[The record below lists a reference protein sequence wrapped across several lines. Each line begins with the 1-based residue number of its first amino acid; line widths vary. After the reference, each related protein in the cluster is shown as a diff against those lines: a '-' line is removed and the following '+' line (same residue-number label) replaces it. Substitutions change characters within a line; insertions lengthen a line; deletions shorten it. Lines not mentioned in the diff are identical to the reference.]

1 MTVTVKDPRVIS
13 RRVEEERERGKT
25 IGLVPTMGF
34 LHEGHLSLVRRCK
47 EENDLTVV
55 SIFVNPAQFG
65 PSEDFQ
71 SYPRNMERDAALL
84 EAEGTDL
91 LFAPEPETMYEKD
104 HSVFVDE
111 CFLTRDLCGASR
123 PGHFRGVCTVVLK
136 LFNLARPHRAYF
148 GQKDYQQLKVI
159 QRMARD
165 LNVPVEIRP
174 CPIVRDS
181 DGLAKSS
188 RNTYLSEEERREA
201 LLLNASLEMAKKAL
215 QDGENRVA
223 ALREMVL
230 KRFEKSPLAQPEYVE
245 IRHSETLEPL
255 ERVEDT
261 ALLALA
267 VRVGTTRLIDN
278 CLLETS
284 R

>member
-1 MTVTVKDPRVIS
+1 
-13 RRVEEERERGKT
+13 
-25 IGLVPTMGF
+25 MGF
-34 LHEGHLSLVRRCK
+34 LHEGHLSLVRQCK

-111 CFLTRDLCGASR
+111 CFLARDLCGASR

-159 QRMARD
+159 QRMVRD

-188 RNTYLSEEERREA
+188 RNAYLSEEERREA

-215 QDGENRVA
+215 QDGESRVA
-223 ALREMVL
+223 ALREMIL
-230 KRFEKSPLAQPEYVE
+230 TRFEKSPLAQPEYVE

-255 ERVEDT
+255 EKVEDA

>member
-1 MTVTVKDPRVIS
+1 MTVIVKDPRVIS

-71 SYPRNMERDAALL
+71 SYPRNMKRDAALL

>member
-1 MTVTVKDPRVIS
+1 MTVIVKDPRVIS

-201 LLLNASLEMAKKAL
+201 LLLNTSLEMAKKAL
-215 QDGENRVA
+215 REGENRVA